1 MMQTNV
7 SKCKVMRVSRK
18 QSNSE
23 HVYNLN
29 STTLAYVDSYRY
41 LGVLISNTLTW
52 SDHIT
57 HLVADASKKLGYI
70 RRTLCLSPPTVRKIA
85 YVTFVRTKLEYASSI
100 WSPHQTYLINLLE
113 SVQNRA
119 ARFIMSNYDH
129 SSSIT
134 FIKESLDLQN
144 LADRRILSRLCLFHK
159 LYYYFPHLHGSLL
172 LSPARYSRRLF
183 NSRSLQRLFGTT
195 VAFNKSFLP
204 VAIEEWNNLPEA
216 IVSERDSCAFKQL
229 LTAHLNLEAH

>member
-1 MMQTNV
+1 MNI
-7 SKCKVMRVSRK
+7 KRK
-18 QSNSE
+18 F
-23 HVYNLN
+23 
-29 STTLAYVDSYRY
+29 
-41 LGVLISNTLTW
+41 ITW

-85 YVTFVRTKLEYASSI
+85 YVTFVHTKLEYVSSI

-144 LADRRILSRLCLFHK
+144 LADRRILSRLFISQIILLFS
-159 LYYYFPHLHGSLL
+159 SLAWFSL
-172 LSPARYSRRLF
+172 AFSRPL
-183 NSRSLQRLFGTT
+183 
-195 VAFNKSFLP
+195 FLP
-204 VAIEEWNNLPEA
+204 AI
-216 IVSERDSCAFKQL
+216 
-229 LTAHLNLEAH
+229 